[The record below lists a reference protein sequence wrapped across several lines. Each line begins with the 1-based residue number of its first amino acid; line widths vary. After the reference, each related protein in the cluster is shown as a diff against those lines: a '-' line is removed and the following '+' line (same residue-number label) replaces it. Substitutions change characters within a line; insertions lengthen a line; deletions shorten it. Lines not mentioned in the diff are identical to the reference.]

1 MRTWLP
7 AVVLSL
13 FATMPSVAADGPVDL
28 ELSFAPNTFRVN
40 VIVQN
45 NGPSN
50 ATDVRLCTADADSP
64 APLCRDPFE
73 LAAGASRSF
82 GTDMPRAVL
91 SAKVTQHETD
101 TNPENSRATWLAANA
116 VLAGFDLFTA
126 PGTPRAGET
135 GTLFLVP
142 YFPIDVELV
151 STDRNV
157 LTLAPHT
164 YIPPGVNFGTVQFR
178 ALRAGTA
185 TIIASSS
192 AAKGAEITVH
202 VVGRNDLRRLPPV
215 LEFTPEL
222 TQWTFGS
229 TYSLPLNVLG
239 MTADG
244 VKPSGSVTF
253 YDGGTTLGSASISAE
268 PATIQISL
276 RPGAHTLAA
285 IYGGDGLFLP
295 SVTSNH
301 TVQVK
306 RATPVIHATADGSS
320 VLITVEG
327 VAGTPPTGII
337 GADEDGRIARN
348 VSGPLVVLDD
358 TSSIATASGFSTT
371 ATTVTIT
378 YFGDANYAPTV
389 ASAMIARPKR
399 RAAGH

>member
-13 FATMPSVAADGPVDL
+13 FATMPSAAADTLVDL
-28 ELSFAPNTFRVN
+28 ELSFVPSTFRPSVT
-40 VIVQN
+40 VHN

-50 ATDVRLCTADADSP
+50 ATEVRLCTAAADSA
-64 APLCRDPFE
+64 APSCRDPFD

-82 GTDMPRAVL
+82 ETDMPRAVL
-91 SAKVTQHETD
+91 SAKVTQRETD
-101 TNPENSRATWLAANA
+101 TNPANSQASWLAANSRS
-116 VLAGFDLFTA
+116 GIDLFTS

-135 GTLFLVP
+135 GTLFIVP
-142 YFPIDVELV
+142 FFPVDVDLV

-157 LTLAPHT
+157 LTLASHT
-164 YIPPGVNFGTVQFR
+164 YIPPGVDYGTVQFR

-192 AAKGAEITVH
+192 AGNVAEITVH
-202 VVGRNDLRRLPPV
+202 VVGPNDVRRINPV
-215 LEFTPEL
+215 LDFTPEL
-222 TQWTFGS
+222 TQWTFG
-229 TYSLPLNVLG
+229 TAYSLTLRVLG

-244 VKPSGSVTF
+244 VKPSGTVTF
-253 YDGGTTLGSASISAE
+253 YDGGTALGSAAISADQ
-268 PATIQISL
+268 ATIPLSL

-285 IYGGDGLFLP
+285 IYTGDGAFLP
-295 SVTSNH
+295 SFTSNH

-306 RATPVIHATADGSS
+306 RATPVIHATADGTN

-327 VAGTPPTGII
+327 IAGTPPTGLI

-348 VSGPLVVLDD
+348 VSGPLVPFDHA
-358 TSSIATASGFSTT
+358 TSFATASGFSST
-371 ATTVTIT
+371 AQTVTIT

-389 ASAMIARPKR
+389 ASAVIARPKR